1 MTAALEQDLERR
13 FSTANETIRVGES
26 DITLL
31 RPRNADDLISEADYV
46 KDERL
51 PYWAEVWPS
60 SRILAEWFAGE
71 AGNGR
76 TMLELGCGL
85 GLVTLSAMRAGFEV
99 TATDYYDDALEF
111 TRVNAWRAT
120 GREPATRM
128 VDWND
133 LPGDLGRFD
142 LVVACDVL
150 YTKPYAGLI
159 ADAMVK
165 YLATDGTAVVADP
178 GRIAIEEWL
187 EACKAREFRRVET
200 IERKFPVGDKE
211 QTIRI
216 YRMAW

>member
-1 MTAALEQDLERR
+1 MSPELEQELEQR
-13 FSTANETIRVGES
+13 FSTANEIVRVGES
-26 DITLL
+26 DINLL

-60 SRILAEWFAGE
+60 SRILANWFAGE
-71 AGNGR
+71 VGNGR

-85 GLVTLSAMRAGFEV
+85 GLVTLAAMQVGFTV

-111 TRVNAWRAT
+111 TRVNAMRAT

-128 VDWND
+128 VDWNSFPD
-133 LPGDLGRFD
+133 DLGRFD

-150 YTKPYAGLI
+150 YTKQYAELI

-165 YLATDGTAVVADP
+165 YLATGGTAVVADP
-178 GRIAIEEWL
+178 GRIGIEEWL
-187 EACKAREFRRVET
+187 EACRVREFRRAGT
-200 IERKFPVGDKE
+200 IEKKFPVGDKE
-211 QTIRI
+211 QTIKI

>member
-1 MTAALEQDLERR
+1 MSSPLEQDLERR
-13 FSTANETIRVGES
+13 FSTANETVRVGES
-26 DITLL
+26 DITLF

-51 PYWAEVWPS
+51 PYWAEIWPS
-60 SRILAEWFAGE
+60 SRILAEWFSGE
-71 AGNGR
+71 VGAGR

-85 GLVTLSAMRAGFEV
+85 GLVTLSAMQAGFTV

-111 TRVNAWRAT
+111 TRVNALRAT

-128 VDWND
+128 VDWNHFPD
-133 LPGDLGRFD
+133 DLGRFD

-150 YTKPYAGLI
+150 YTKPYAELI

-165 YLATDGTAVVADP
+165 YLATGGVGIVADP

-187 EACKAREFRRVET
+187 EACKVREFRRVET
-200 IERKFPVGDKE
+200 MERKFPVNDKE

>member
-1 MTAALEQDLERR
+1 VSSELERELERR
-13 FSTANETIRVGES
+13 FSTENETVRLGES
-26 DITLL
+26 EISLF

-51 PYWAEVWPS
+51 PYWAEVWPA
-60 SRILAEWFAGE
+60 SRILAEWFTGE

-85 GLVTLSAMRAGFEV
+85 GLVTLAAMRAGFKV

-111 TRVNAWRAT
+111 TRVNALRAT
-120 GREPATRM
+120 GTEPATRM

-133 LPGDLGRFD
+133 FPDDLGRFD

-150 YTKPYAGLI
+150 YTKLYAELI

-165 YLATDGTAVVADP
+165 YLATGGTAVVADP
-178 GRIAIEEWL
+178 GRIALEEWL
-187 EACKAREFRRVET
+187 EACKAREFRRVDT
-200 IERKFPVGDKE
+200 IERKFPVKDKV